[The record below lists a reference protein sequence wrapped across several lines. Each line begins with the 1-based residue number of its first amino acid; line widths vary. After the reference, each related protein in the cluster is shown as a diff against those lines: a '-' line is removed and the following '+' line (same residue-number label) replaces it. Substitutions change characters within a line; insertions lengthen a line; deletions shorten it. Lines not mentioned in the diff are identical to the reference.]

1 MTIAECQN
9 IVNLKL
15 FPTQKTT
22 TTARS
27 TTSRATTTK
36 ITKATTD
43 KTTISTTQKTTTT
56 STKLMSTTTKSSKF
70 TKLLTTTKEPT
81 TVSQVNPDKI
91 KLSLENPSIQFPE
104 PQATKTATEKKSTTT
119 SMTSDSATKRVS
131 RKKSSSSIH
140 STSSPIPVE
149 KTFDGIV
156 DFDFGNLVIV
166 SPVVPKVEAPD
177 QNSVVIRTDPPT
189 QQSKKKCTLTCGHG
203 GKCVKKGELEFCAC
217 PEERSHALAPPIGK
231 CVKNLKKFC
240 KRGAYSSEMVE
251 GVGKQNS
258 CQCGEN
264 MRFNPVTFTCEKE
277 ETVLAKCSESCSA
290 HDLVRTYA
298 PCCRQLDIWIR
309 RHKWKGR
316 TLSLWG
322 AWSSCDQTSCTKTRS
337 RTCLLPEGRCNRPLT
352 RTASCRRGDCKL

>member
-1 MTIAECQN
+1 M
-9 IVNLKL
+9 
-15 FPTQKTT
+15 
-22 TTARS
+22 
-27 TTSRATTTK
+27 
-36 ITKATTD
+36 
-43 KTTISTTQKTTTT
+43 
-56 STKLMSTTTKSSKF
+56 
-70 TKLLTTTKEPT
+70 
-81 TVSQVNPDKI
+81 
-91 KLSLENPSIQFPE
+91 
-104 PQATKTATEKKSTTT
+104 
-119 SMTSDSATKRVS
+119 
-131 RKKSSSSIH
+131 
-140 STSSPIPVE
+140 
-149 KTFDGIV
+149 
-156 DFDFGNLVIV
+156 
-166 SPVVPKVEAPD
+166 
-177 QNSVVIRTDPPT
+177 
-189 QQSKKKCTLTCGHG
+189 
-203 GKCVKKGELEFCAC
+203 KKGELEFCAC

-322 AWSSCDQTSCTKTRS
+322 AWSSCDQTSCTKTRRYERI
-337 RTCLLPEGRCNRPLT
+337 RTDIFTLPFPEK
-352 RTASCRRGDCKL
+352 ASVFPSVAHNPFLHILSYLNKYSS